1 MLIIIKLWLS
11 GPVLKQLIVI
21 LSPSCYKKAIPAAR
35 VRLLPEADALEG
47 LSEFCAQQAAQLLV
61 RATTGGCLTR
71 RFFHPHH
78 PQPWAYRLRIPV
90 LLLPTRNRPTET
102 SCAACSRRKAA
113 AHQGTSASPA
123 SLPKS

>member
-1 MLIIIKLWLS
+1 MRYPLYQPTTV
-11 GPVLKQLIVI
+11 GPA
-21 LSPSCYKKAIPAAR
+21 P
-35 VRLLPEADALEG
+35 LLPEVDVLEG

-61 RATTGGCLTR
+61 RVTTAGCLTR

-78 PQPWAYRLRIPV
+78 PQTWAYRLRIPV
-90 LLLPTRNRPTET
+90 LLLPTGSRPTEA

>member
-1 MLIIIKLWLS
+1 M
-11 GPVLKQLIVI
+11 GPAPLKEVPRAACAQV
-21 LSPSCYKKAIPAAR
+21 PSAR
-35 VRLLPEADALEG
+35 ARLLPEANVLEG

-61 RATTGGCLTR
+61 PATSDGCLTR

-78 PQPWAYRLRIPV
+78 PQTRAYRLRIPE
-90 LLLPTRNRPTET
+90 LLLPTGSRPAEA
-102 SCAACSRRKAA
+102 SCAASSRRKAA